1 MTRPILKWVGGKRR
15 LADQIIATFPKK
27 LPYYLE
33 PFCGGA
39 AVFLRLRELGRR
51 FEHVGMSDRLEPLI
65 TTYREI
71 KYRPRL
77 VASELQILETVSY
90 VVARDC
96 FNFGRSTQH
105 NSGRLSGS
113 IERAALFLYL
123 NRRGFNGL
131 HRVNQH
137 GKFNVPE
144 GCSASGLPAALP
156 TLDELLA
163 FSDKIKDVQFKCG
176 DFHDLVHPHEEGLRQ
191 AIVYADPPY
200 VPASLSSFTAY
211 AGAFDHRACAQ
222 WAHWLAEK
230 GVCVRV
236 SNSDTAETRALY
248 KGFTVIELASS
259 SSVSGKAEGRGKVRE
274 LLLCAN

>member
-15 LADQIIATFPKK
+15 LADQIIATFPKN

-39 AVFLRLRELGRR
+39 AVFLRLQELGRR

-65 TTYREI
+65 NTYREI
-71 KYRPRL
+71 KYRPQL
-77 VASELQILETVSY
+77 VAAELQILETVSY
-90 VVARDC
+90 EVARNC
-96 FNFGRSTQH
+96 FNAGRP
-105 NSGRLSGS
+105 SGS

-131 HRVNQH
+131 HRVNQR
-137 GKFNVPE
+137 GEFNVPE
-144 GCSASGLPAALP
+144 GYSASGHPAPLP

-163 FSDKIKDVQFKCG
+163 FSESIKDVQLECG
-176 DFHDLVHPHEEGLRQ
+176 DFHDLVHPYEEGLRQ

-211 AGAFDHRACAQ
+211 AGTFNHRACAQ

-236 SNSDTAETRALY
+236 SNSDTAETRTLY
-248 KGFTVIELASS
+248 KGFTVVELASS